1 MSDESRTRIGRRT
14 ALRVAAA
21 GVVGTGA
28 VSTAAQPVAATGG
41 KSADNADGPQD
52 FPRVTTRD
60 HFDDD
65 ANLINGETEWS
76 YSVDGSWPFWG
87 EEELTLFVHGWR
99 SSDEEDQDIDAGYE
113 NRLAMEA
120 AGYGGSTAVFSWDS
134 DKGDSL
140 DLGWADAKDI
150 AERNG
155 KKLANFCQ
163 WYANEYDVG
172 IRLIAHSLGARVT
185 MYALRTLTN
194 AYGESNLFRSVTLL
208 GGAIEKDDPSM
219 DAGWFDDEFGPE
231 IEFATQQL
239 DNFHS
244 YDDGILENIFYA
256 RETEEAVG
264 EVGIQYTAPDN
275 YTDFDVT
282 AEIGEAHKNY
292 YKEDEGIM
300 NQVVAQF

>member
-1 MSDESRTRIGRRT
+1 MGRDSQSGRNVGRRGV
-14 ALRVAAA
+14 LKLAAA
-21 GVVGTGA
+21 GVVGTAA
-28 VSTAAQPVAATGG
+28 VSQPVAAGD
-41 KSADNADGPQD
+41 KSADNADAPSD

-60 HFDDD
+60 HFDGD

-113 NRLAMEA
+113 NRLAMED
-120 AGYGGSTAVFSWDS
+120 AGYTGSTAVFSWDS
-134 DKGDSL
+134 DKGGGL
-140 DLGWADAKDI
+140 DGGWGDAKDI

-163 WYANEYDVG
+163 WYAQEYGVG

-185 MYALRTLTN
+185 VYALRTIAS
-194 AYGESNLFRSVTLL
+194 AYGISDLFESVTLV

-219 DAGWFDDEFGPE
+219 DAGWSDDEFGPE
-231 IEFATQQL
+231 IEYATKQF

-244 YDDGILENIFYA
+244 YDDWILEDVYYV
-256 RETEEAVG
+256 REAEEAVG

-282 AEIGEAHKNY
+282 AEIGESHKNY
-292 YKEDEGIM
+292 YKEDEGVMDQI
-300 NQVVAQF
+300 VAQF